1 MTDNTTLLFED
12 ALQYLG
18 EKGIRKYVTYM
29 CQDQR
34 RGQAWFNALH
44 EVYPGQ
50 ANVLRGS
57 LADPFFKDDKAW
69 RLVLLGSQKK

>member
-34 RGQAWFNALH
+34 RGQAKNGMTPL
-44 EVYPGQ
+44 Q
-50 ANVLRGS
+50 
-57 LADPFFKDDKAW
+57 
-69 RLVLLGSQKK
+69 